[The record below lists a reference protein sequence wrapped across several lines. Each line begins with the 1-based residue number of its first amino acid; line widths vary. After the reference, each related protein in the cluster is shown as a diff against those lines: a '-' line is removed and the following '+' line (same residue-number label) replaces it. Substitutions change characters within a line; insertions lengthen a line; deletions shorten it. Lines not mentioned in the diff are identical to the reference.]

1 MELKAS
7 VPARAAME
15 PAAAGVPA
23 PSAAR
28 ARPAA
33 ATPRPQGLQAQR
45 RRQAR
50 WMLLPLAALLAAV
63 AGWPL
68 LRTLA
73 LSLTDAQLGSAVP
86 GRFIG
91 LENYVGAYGVLAD
104 PDWWQA
110 VGNTLRFALLS
121 VALETVLGLG
131 VALVIDRPSPART
144 LLRAAMLVPWAIPTV
159 VSAKM
164 WSWMLHDQFGVV
176 NHYLVGWGLLAEPL
190 AWTADPSLSM
200 ATLVLVDVWK
210 TTPFMALLILAA
222 LQSVPA
228 DCREAARVDG
238 VPAFTVF
245 RRVTL
250 PLIAPG
256 IAVAVVFR
264 LLDALR
270 VFDLIY
276 VMTANSR
283 DTRSMSVYVREQLID
298 FQLTGYGSA
307 AATVLFFIVAL
318 VTIAAMGLARRRAQG
333 ALA

>member
-7 VPARAAME
+7 VPAKPVPDAA
-15 PAAAGVPA
+15 PA
-23 PSAAR
+23 PP
-28 ARPAA
+28 PAPPA
-33 ATPRPQGLQAQR
+33 PRTQGLQAQR
-45 RRQAR
+45 RRQAK
-50 WMLLPLAALLAAV
+50 WMLLPMALLLLAV
-63 AGWPL
+63 AAWPL
-68 LRTLA
+68 LRTLV
-73 LSLTDAQLGSAVP
+73 LSLTDAQLGSTEPAQ
-86 GRFIG
+86 FIG
-91 LENYVGAYGVLAD
+91 LEHYVGEYGVLAD
-104 PDWWQA
+104 RDWWGA
-110 VGNTLRFALLS
+110 VANTLRFALLS
-121 VALETVLGLG
+121 VALETVLGLA
-131 VALVIDRPSPART
+131 VALLINRPSPART
-144 LLRAAMLVPWAIPTV
+144 LLRAAMLIPWAIPTV

-176 NHYLVGWGLLAEPL
+176 NHYLVNWGLLAEPL

-200 ATLVLVDVWK
+200 LTLVLVDVWK

-222 LQSVPA
+222 LQSVPG
-228 DCREAARVDG
+228 DCYEAAQVDG

-250 PLIAPG
+250 PLIAPA
-256 IAVAVVFR
+256 IMVAVVFR

-276 VMTANSR
+276 VMTSNSR

-318 VTIAAMGLARRRAQG
+318 VTIAAMGLSRRRGEG
-333 ALA
+333 AVA